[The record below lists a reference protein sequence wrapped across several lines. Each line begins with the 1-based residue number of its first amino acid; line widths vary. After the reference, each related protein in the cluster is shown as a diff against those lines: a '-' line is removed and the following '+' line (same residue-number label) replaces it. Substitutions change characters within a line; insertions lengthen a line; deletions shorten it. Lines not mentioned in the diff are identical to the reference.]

1 MADISY
7 PTYLFFEGTNYK
19 SYEFFGANVACVDGK
34 YHYTFRVWAPNA
46 TEVGLISDFSGWEY
60 PVNMKKITESGIF
73 ELVYVSDYSLERKP
87 YKFRIFTKDECF
99 VKGDPYARFSRGGWD
114 GASLIFAENHFA
126 WSDTSWMQS
135 RGEAISRK
143 GDFLSTPMNVYELH
157 LGSYIRHFD
166 NKYYSYTQLAEILP
180 TYLKKMG
187 YTHVEFMPIQEYPF
201 DGSWGY
207 QVCGFFAPTSRFGD
221 PDEFRHLIDVL
232 HKAGIGVIL
241 DWVCA
246 HFPNDEWGLHKFDG
260 SHLYE
265 YSDQEKREAKQWGT
279 SFFDIAKPEIQ
290 SFLISNALYFLREF
304 HIDGLRVDAVSSM
317 LYLDNER
324 ATWSPNRM
332 GGRENLDGIE
342 FFKKL
347 SSAISSEFPD
357 VLIIAEESTSYN
369 GITSPINNGGLGF
382 DLKWNMGWANDFFEY
397 TSTDPIYRVYHHKA
411 LNFPLMY
418 AFREKYCM
426 PISHDIVCKGKQS
439 FIGRMFGNTE
449 DKFLMARLSLML
461 MMTYP
466 GKKLTFMGTEFAQF
480 AEWDHD
486 RELEWFML
494 SFERHRAFKDYVSA
508 LNHFYLSTPELW
520 QIDFREDGF
529 KWIYPD
535 EAEKNLVAFKR
546 ISSNGSEIVIAMNFS
561 GIDQRITIPA
571 KGKGIYNVM
580 FDTGNYIG
588 SPHINIHNS
597 CFGFYA
603 DVTLPKYCGVIMK
616 ETQNENYF

>member
-19 SYEFFGANVACVDGK
+19 SYDFLGVNMFFHNGK

-46 TEVGLISDFSGWEY
+46 TKVGLISDFSGWEC
-60 PVNMKKITESGIF
+60 PIIMEKITDNGIF
-73 ELVYVSDYSLERKP
+73 ELVYISDYSLERKP
-87 YKFRIFTKDECF
+87 YKFRIFTNEGCF
-99 VKGDPYARFSRGGWD
+99 DKADPYARFSRGGWD
-114 GASLIFAENHFA
+114 GASLIFAENHFL
-126 WSDTSWMQS
+126 WSDMQWMN
-135 RGEAISRK
+135 RRREALSCG
-143 GDFLSTPMNVYELH
+143 GDFLSTPINIYELH

-166 NKYYSYTQLAEILP
+166 DKYYSYTQMAKVLP
-180 TYLKKMG
+180 TYLKEMG

-221 PDEFRHLIDVL
+221 PDEFRHLIDAL
-232 HKAGIGVIL
+232 HAAGIGVIL

-265 YSDQEKREAKQWGT
+265 YSDPNERESTQWGT
-279 SFFDIAKPEIQ
+279 SFFDVSKPEVQ

-317 LYLDNER
+317 LYRSARNSSR
-324 ATWSPNRM
+324 AGDIESL
-332 GGRENLDGIE
+332 EGIE

-347 SSAISSEFPD
+347 NSAVLSEFPD
-357 VLIIAEESTSYN
+357 VLMIAEESTSYN
-369 GITSPINNGGLGF
+369 GTTSKVKDGGLGF
-382 DLKWNMGWANDFFEY
+382 NLKWNMGWANDFFEY
-397 TSTDPIYRVYHHKA
+397 TSTDPIYRAYNHKA
-411 LNFPLMY
+411 LNFPLVY
-418 AFREKYCM
+418 AFREKHCM
-426 PISHDIVCKGKQS
+426 PISHDTVCKGKQS
-439 FIGRMFGNTE
+439 FIERMFGDGE

-466 GKKLTFMGTEFAQF
+466 GKKLAFMGTEFAQF
-480 AEWDHD
+480 SEWDYD
-486 RELEWFML
+486 KELEWFML
-494 SFERHRAFKDYVSA
+494 SFERHRTFKDYVSS

-546 ISSNGSEIVIAMNFS
+546 IASYGSEIVIVMNFS

-571 KGKGIYNVM
+571 KEKGIYSVM
-580 FDTGNYIG
+580 FDTGNFVDD
-588 SPHINIHNS
+588 PHINIHNS
-597 CFGFYA
+597 SFGFYA

-616 ETQNENYF
+616 EKQF